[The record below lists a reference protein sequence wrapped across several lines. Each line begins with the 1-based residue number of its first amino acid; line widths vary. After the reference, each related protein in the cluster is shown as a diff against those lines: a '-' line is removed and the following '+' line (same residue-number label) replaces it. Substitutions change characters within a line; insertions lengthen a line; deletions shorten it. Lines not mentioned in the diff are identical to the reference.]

1 MDLPAVAAFA
11 RRHGLVSII
20 DATFATPI
28 NLRPLELG
36 FDVVLHSAT
45 KYLSGH
51 RRVGILGGKSAAALA
66 AAAQAVLAAGAVQF
80 TNQPNASLPS
90 KTDSDVIAG
99 VVAGSAELVE
109 GVKASANLLGC
120 VGGV

>member
-1 MDLPAVAAFA
+1 MDLRAVVAFA

-20 DATFATPI
+20 DATFTTPL

-51 RRVGILGGKSAAALA
+51 RCGGFTTACGLA
-66 AAAQAVLAAGAVQF
+66 VSQ
-80 TNQPNASLPS
+80 
-90 KTDSDVIAG
+90 
-99 VVAGSAELVE
+99 
-109 GVKASANLLGC
+109 
-120 VGGV
+120 